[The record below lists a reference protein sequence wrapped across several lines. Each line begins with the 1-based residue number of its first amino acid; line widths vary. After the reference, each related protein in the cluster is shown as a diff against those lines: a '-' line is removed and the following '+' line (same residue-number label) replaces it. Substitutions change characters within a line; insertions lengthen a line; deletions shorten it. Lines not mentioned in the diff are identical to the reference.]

1 MRATS
6 ARRDRPQ
13 AAWLTTET
21 DVVLGDGAQSKRVGR
36 TAELLQRNGRWQ
48 VVLDGHALGELSD
61 ASYRRLK
68 AARDAGFPVT
78 CQVRILC
85 QPERPLRVEADF
97 PSD

>member
-1 MRATS
+1 M
-6 ARRDRPQ
+6 
-13 AAWLTTET
+13 
-21 DVVLGDGAQSKRVGR
+21 LGDGAQSKRVGR

-68 AARDAGFPVT
+68 AARDAGVPVT
-78 CQVRILC
+78 CQVVLILR